1 MRTECSELKSS
12 RFRFNVSFVDWM
24 SLFINLSLR
33 VHNHIGKENEARS
46 TGSVADPAPEIKGG
60 GDGGRSISKNVSP
73 FGPLF
78 GLKIRGP
85 SPRCAP
91 EDPQ

>member
-60 GDGGRSISKNVSP
+60 GGRGEVDFKKCLPLRASVWSKNKGALP
-73 FGPLF
+73 
-78 GLKIRGP
+78 
-85 SPRCAP
+85 
-91 EDPQ
+91 

>member
-60 GDGGRSISKNVSP
+60 GGTGGGRFQKMSP
-73 FGPLF
+73 PS
-78 GLKIRGP
+78 GL
-85 SPRCAP
+85 CLV
-91 EDPQ
+91 